1 MSSLSAEFIHNL
13 IKFALLP
20 RLARASR
27 GHTLTTPPPPF
38 PHPTPSP
45 IQDTAHLYSRVRCH
59 HRLCSASAAPDAW
72 LTSHRFSRTR
82 QGTMSQSS
90 ASHVV
95 SGCAGGICRIIGVA
109 ASTGSAATA
118 VACENS
124 ASASARSR
132 TRRGSGSDT
141 DTERAS
147 NCFA

>member
-27 GHTLTTPPPPF
+27 SHTLTTPPPPF

-45 IQDTAHLYSRVRCH
+45 IQETAHLYSRVRCH

-132 TRRGSGSDT
+132 SDT

>member
-72 LTSHRFSRTR
+72 LTSHRFSRRR
-82 QGTMSQSS
+82 QCVTGHNELVQCITCGSWLRRW
-90 ASHVV
+90 HLPDHWC
-95 SGCAGGICRIIGVA
+95 GRKHRICSDRCRLRELRQRQ
-109 ASTGSAATA
+109 
-118 VACENS
+118 CEEQ
-124 ASASARSR
+124 
-132 TRRGSGSDT
+132 
-141 DTERAS
+141 ERERERY
-147 NCFA
+147 